1 MEFSLSGTVLS
12 KDLIAADGRLV
23 AGRGEIVDLECLRHV
38 SSLAPRGLR
47 ERPLFETSL
56 AEPVLEAFEA
66 EPLKNLV
73 GEDPRRSQ
81 VAEVLAE
88 VRFPQQIWDEVEAL
102 RKEDPVRFQHAV
114 WTSIVSARLF
124 HLALGT
130 APGLSKLIGGALT
143 HDLGMRVAGS
153 RLRYKKDHLSRAEA
167 IALEDHP
174 LVGALLLASVLGD
187 APAVHFAL
195 LHHTRAGRG
204 YPRVQGTPPLRGLD
218 LVTVASAF
226 SALIAPRAFRESA
239 YSPRGAID
247 QLSED
252 AAASH
257 FDSRAVKLLIH
268 CMRGG
273 RGTVSSVQLPKQMT
287 GFRPPEN
294 HHGVQPDAR
303 LTA

>member
-1 MEFSLSGTVLS
+1 MEFLLSGTVLA
-12 KDLIAADGRLV
+12 KDLTAADGRLV

-47 ERPLFETSL
+47 ERPLFETTL
-56 AEPVLEAFEA
+56 AEAVLEAFDA
-66 EPLKNLV
+66 EPLSHLV
-73 GEDPRRSQ
+73 GDHPRRSQ
-81 VAEVLAE
+81 VADVLAE
-88 VRFPQQIWDEVEAL
+88 VRFPQQIWDEVDAL
-102 RKEDPVRFQHAV
+102 RREDPMRFQHAV
-114 WTSIVSARLF
+114 WTAIVSARLF
-124 HLALGT
+124 HLALGN

-167 IALEDHP
+167 IAVEEHP

-204 YPRVQGTPPLRGLD
+204 YPRVEGTPPLRGLD
-218 LVTVASAF
+218 VVTAASAF
-226 SALIAPRAFRESA
+226 SALIAPRPFREGA

-252 AAASH
+252 AAAGH
-257 FDSRAVKLLIH
+257 FDVRAVKLLIH

-273 RGTVSSVQLPKQMT
+273 KGTVSAIELPKQMT

-294 HHGVQPDAR
+294 FHGVYQDSR

>member
-1 MEFSLSGTVLS
+1 MPFSLTGTVLA

-47 ERPLFETSL
+47 ERALFETTL

-66 EPLKNLV
+66 EALNHLV
-73 GEDPRRSQ
+73 GDDQRRSQ
-81 VAEVLAE
+81 VADCMAE

-114 WTSIVSARLF
+114 WTAIVSARLF
-124 HLALGT
+124 HTALGA
-130 APGLSKLIGGALT
+130 APGLSRLVGGALT
-143 HDLGMRVAGS
+143 HDLGMRVAGT
-153 RLRYKKDHLSRAEA
+153 RLRYKRDHLNREEA
-167 IALEDHP
+167 TAIEEHP

-226 SALIAPRAFRESA
+226 SALIAPRSFRAEPF
-239 YSPRGAID
+239 SPRGAID
-247 QLSED
+247 QLTED
-252 AAASH
+252 AAAGH
-257 FDSRAVKLLIH
+257 FDSRAVRLLIH

-273 RGTVSSVQLPKQMT
+273 QGANVAVPLPRQMT
-287 GFRPPEN
+287 GFRPTQN
-294 HHGVQPDAR
+294 HHGVQPDSR
-303 LTA
+303 LIA